1 MTQAI
6 STVHAPQA
14 LATTDQWNREK
25 LDLLKRTVAA
35 GTSDDEFDLFCEV
48 ARGTGLNPFQR
59 QIYAIMRQESYK
71 DDQGRWQKRAK
82 MTIQTGIDGYRLIA
96 ARTGL
101 HAGTTD
107 AEYGPLVG
115 KYPSWAR
122 VVVKKL
128 MANGMIAEF
137 PATARWSEYAQTN
150 KEGEPTGQWPK
161 MPYLML
167 AKCAEALALRK
178 AFPAEL
184 SGVYTAEEM
193 SQADTYTSG
202 PTIDTETG
210 EVRQATTQGPKP
222 RTSVVKPQGELTQ
235 PQQKRLF
242 AIAKQH
248 NVSNDALKDL
258 MLKHFKIDSSSKLT
272 REQYDE
278 LCDVLIPEAGSEL
291 EQGGF
296 EDAPGVAIEAELV
309 TEPDHK

>member
-6 STVHAPQA
+6 NTVNAPQA
-14 LATTDQWNREK
+14 VAMADQWGREK

-48 ARGTGLNPFQR
+48 ARSTGLNPFQR
-59 QIYAIMRQESYK
+59 QIYAIMRETWDPATRS
-71 DDQGRWQKRAK
+71 KRPK
-82 MTIQTGIDGYRLIA
+82 MTIQTGIDGYRLLA

-107 AEYGPLVG
+107 PEYGPANDKG
-115 KYPSWAR
+115 YPAWAK
-122 VVVKKL
+122 VIVKKL
-128 MANGMIAEF
+128 MPNGVLAEF

-150 KEGEPTGQWPK
+150 RDGEPSGQWPK

-167 AKCAEALALRK
+167 GKCAEALALRK

-193 SQADTYTSG
+193 SQADTYAAG
-202 PTIDTETG
+202 PTVDTRTG
-210 EVRQATTQGPKP
+210 EVINHPEATPQGPKP
-222 RTSVVKPQGELTQ
+222 PASTVKPQGALTQ
-235 PQQKRLF
+235 AQLKRMF

-258 MLKHFKIDSSSKLT
+258 MSKHFKIDSSSQLT

-278 LCDVLIPEAGSEL
+278 LCDVLIPQAKSQTEA
-291 EQGGF
+291 
-296 EDAPGVAIEAELV
+296 ATVVEAEIV
-309 TEPDHK
+309 TETQTEVNF